1 LPGSLNMHNEY
12 TEASASRAPSIDKL
26 RHELWMEKGG
36 GAAAAVAKAAGGGC
50 FHARD
55 QSLVHN

>member
-1 LPGSLNMHNEY
+1 MHNEY
-12 TEASASRAPSIDKL
+12 TKASASRASIDKL

-36 GAAAAVAKAAGGGC
+36 GAAVAKAGGGGC

>member
-12 TEASASRAPSIDKL
+12 TEASASSRAPSIDKL

-36 GAAAAVAKAAGGGC
+36 GAAAAKAAAAFMPGIN
-50 FHARD
+50 
-55 QSLVHN
+55 LLYTTKN